1 MYTEL
6 SLLYKKKKLSI
17 FISSEFLLDRHVF
30 GTLSPH
36 VFTVYNKNMCFS
48 KDLEVFENGGNLR
61 LGALSPG
68 LGRSRRPA
76 PIFFYFFFYKIYD
89 EPRIKL

>member
-36 VFTVYNKNMCFS
+36 VFTVYNK
-48 KDLEVFENGGNLR
+48 KYVFLK
-61 LGALSPG
+61 
-68 LGRSRRPA
+68 RS
-76 PIFFYFFFYKIYD
+76 
-89 EPRIKL
+89 